1 MVLFV
6 NYRFAV
12 NLYHSPTLS
21 QALCSGIYN
30 RNMWFF
36 YSLLGAIIT
45 GVGQVLVK
53 RGQISLTPFL
63 DNLLA
68 ALIVNLI
75 LVPFLLLKG
84 VHFGVGIEI
93 LIYALIVAFMYASFY
108 YIISLGDV
116 SLMVS
121 LINAFPIVVIVLA
134 ISFLHEWPNLYQWSG
149 IFLVVLGTF
158 CISREK
164 NRKKKTGRKK
174 LWLVWGLVGAL
185 AIGIAEFVTKLATLA
200 VDGFT
205 FTFYVYLM
213 YIPPLII
220 LTVFDKKGRKFK
232 NLKNKSG
239 LVYTVSGI
247 FLIEAGLIAIALAYQ
262 HGIASLVSPVVS
274 IHLLITAVLAALFL
288 KEKLLV
294 IQKIGI
300 LLTILGVSVIGVN
313 S

>member
-1 MVLFV
+1 
-6 NYRFAV
+6 
-12 NLYHSPTLS
+12 
-21 QALCSGIYN
+21 
-30 RNMWFF
+30 MWFL
-36 YSLLGAIIT
+36 YALLGAIVT

-53 RGQISLTPFL
+53 RGQIALTPFL

-68 ALIVNLI
+68 AVIVNLI
-75 LVPFLLLKG
+75 LVPLLLFFDV
-84 VHFGVGIEI
+84 VHISAGSEI

-108 YIISLGDV
+108 YIISLGNV

-121 LINAFPIVVIVLA
+121 LINAFPIVVIILA
-134 ISFLHEWPNLYQWSG
+134 VSFLHEWPNSYQWSG
-149 IFLVVLGTF
+149 IILVVLGTI

-164 NRKKKTGRKK
+164 DRKKKIRRKK
-174 LWLVWGLVGAL
+174 LWLVWGLIGAL

-213 YIPPLII
+213 YIPQLII
-220 LTVFDKKGRKFK
+220 LTFFDKKGRKFK

-239 LVYTVSGI
+239 LAYTVSGI

-262 HGIASLVSPVVS
+262 YGIASLVSPVVS
-274 IHLLITAVLAALFL
+274 IHMLITAVLAALFL
-288 KEKLLV
+288 KEKLLA

-300 LLTILGVSVIGVN
+300 LFTLMGISVIGIN